1 MELSQQTKLF
11 VIFAIILISLLGISD
26 FLFLR
31 QKLQPSLTPSTQPL
45 PPTTSQ
51 LSTLPDTTANWK
63 TYRNEKYG
71 FEFRYPEEWGELK
84 IELPENEPD
93 FSFKETLTQQIENGV
108 FSFIPEDSKIVKIWY
123 HPKSETL
130 AFLKKGKE
138 ITTIDKTSG
147 YQGQLYA
154 GKDLNFS
161 LIFEIPEQVAKWHST
176 ISYLSFSPDGKYIAF
191 NLSEWESSSSYII
204 NLQTKKDI
212 LEVFVVDKERPWLR
226 EVYVENLFEDIIWSP
241 DSKNLAVIS
250 TFPEI
255 GGYGMEAVIV
265 SDFQN
270 PDKLNVVYSLFDEFE
285 KVDFFESGIF
295 NPQFSDDGKTLRFQ
309 IKVKEWEKEEVIQK
323 AFEYN
328 LITKELKEI

>member
-1 MELSQQTKLF
+1 MNPKKGITQLTILLVF
-11 VIFAIILISLLGISD
+11 VILILVGVVCYLIWGV
-26 FLFLR
+26 R
-31 QKLQPSLTPSTQPL
+31 KQ
-45 PPTTSQ
+45 PTTPTP
-51 LSTLPDTTANWK
+51 LTTSHETTNWD
-63 TYRNEKYG
+63 TYRNEEYG
-71 FEFRYPEEWGELK
+71 FEFKYPKEWGELK
-84 IELPENEPD
+84 IELPENVSD
-93 FSFKETLTQQIENGV
+93 SYFKEILTQQIQKDV
-108 FSFIPEDSKIVKIWY
+108 FSFTSGNSEIVKVWY
-123 HPKSETL
+123 HSPSNTL
-130 AFLKKGKE
+130 AFIKKGKE
-138 ITTIDKTSG
+138 ITTIDETSY
-147 YQGQLYA
+147 YQGRLFA

-161 LIFEIPEQVAKWHST
+161 LIFEVPEQIAKWHST

-191 NLSEWESSSSYII
+191 NLSEWESSSPYII

-212 LEVFVVDKERPWLR
+212 LEVFVADKERPWLR

-285 KVDFFESGIF
+285 EVDFLESEIF
-295 NPQFSDDGKTLRFQ
+295 NAQFSDDEKIFKFQ
-309 IKVKEWEKEEVIQK
+309 IKVQGGEGEEIIQK
-323 AFEYN
+323 TFEYN